1 MQLAPEEMQMVL
13 GYNQVSCSVKSLNKW
28 TKVKSRRL
36 PIYVYHHAGIQY
48 PSAPFVLL
56 KVVGLDVVTE
66 ILSVI
71 LVAGLELPANNS
83 SDFFL

>member
-1 MQLAPEEMQMVL
+1 MCTIMQVFSTPVHLL
-13 GYNQVSCSVKSLNKW
+13 S
-28 TKVKSRRL
+28 
-36 PIYVYHHAGIQY
+36 
-48 PSAPFVLL
+48 LL

-83 SDFFL
+83 SDFFFL